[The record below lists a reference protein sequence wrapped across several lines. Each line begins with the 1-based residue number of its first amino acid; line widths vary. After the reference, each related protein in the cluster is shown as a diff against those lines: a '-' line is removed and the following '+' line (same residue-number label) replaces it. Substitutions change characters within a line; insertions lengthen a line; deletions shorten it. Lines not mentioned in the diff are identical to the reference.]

1 MICPASL
8 DMNGE
13 FSRRKP
19 TVMLFVEPDCISTQE
34 LVIGRKC
41 ISIFFFFFSHS
52 FSFPLVQLLQ
62 ETIKNVL
69 ILQWEFDS

>member
-41 ISIFFFFFSHS
+41 ISPSFISHS

>member
-19 TVMLFVEPDCISTQE
+19 MVTLFVEPDCIATQE

-41 ISIFFFFFSHS
+41 ISIFFFSHL

>member
-19 TVMLFVEPDCISTQE
+19 MVTLFVEPDCISTQE

-41 ISIFFFFFSHS
+41 ISIFFFSHS

>member
-41 ISIFFFFFSHS
+41 ISIFFFFSHS